1 MPRRPPAL
9 AERAPTPVRARGP
22 HWRIALAAGALLL
35 VSAPASAQGL
45 LDWVLGLHHDVQ
57 VITATDVTP
66 AGALLQPVSPE
77 HPAYYVAVNAG
88 YRDFGGII
96 GGDKLPKSGDMI
108 RTIARVL
115 AKQGYLPAD
124 GQHPPTQCIIFS
136 WGTLYP
142 IMFTDMPWNLNMP
155 PRQINRSAMLRFLG
169 GTKLGLV
176 SEHPDP
182 WLDSEMLPGLTRFNP
197 DAEAIGSVARTEL
210 YAIMLAGYAF
220 PVARPKPPQ
229 LLWRTKVSC
238 PATGLVLADTL
249 PTMMTIAGP
258 YIGRDTKLPVWV
270 NASDKFKPEVR
281 IGDLKV
287 EEYID
292 SGQMPIF
299 DRESL
304 APRSKADAR
313 K

>member
-1 MPRRPPAL
+1 
-9 AERAPTPVRARGP
+9 
-22 HWRIALAAGALLL
+22 
-35 VSAPASAQGL
+35 
-45 LDWVLGLHHDVQ
+45 

-66 AGALLQPVSPE
+66 AGALRGPASPDHPV
-77 HPAYYVAVNAG
+77 YYVAVSAG

-96 GGDKLPKSGDMI
+96 AGDKLPKSRDMV
-108 RTIARVL
+108 RTVALVL

-124 GQHPPTQCIIFS
+124 DQHPPTQCIIFS

-142 IMFTDMPWNLNMP
+142 MMFSDYPWNLNLP
-155 PRQINRSAMLRFLG
+155 ARQTNRTAMLRFLG
-169 GTKLGLV
+169 GDKLGLV

-182 WLDSEMLPGLTRFNP
+182 WIDSMLLPGLTRFNP
-197 DAEAIGSVARTEL
+197 SAEAIASAARADL

-220 PVARPKPPQ
+220 PVARPGRPQ

-238 PATGLVLADTL
+238 PAAGLVLADTL
-249 PTMMTIAGP
+249 PTMMSIAGP
-258 YIGRDTKLPVWV
+258 YIGRDTKAPVWV
-270 NASDKFKPEVR
+270 NASEKFRPEVR

-304 APRSKADAR
+304 TAKTKANSGR
-313 K
+313 

>member
-1 MPRRPPAL
+1 MAGSLGGPLCARRP
-9 AERAPTPVRARGP
+9 R
-22 HWRIALAAGALLL
+22 WRIAWVAGLLL
-35 VSAPASAQGL
+35 FGAVPSPAQGL
-45 LDWVLGLHHDVQ
+45 LEWVLGLRHDVQ

-66 AGALLQPVSPE
+66 AGALLQPVSPD
-77 HPAYYVAVNAG
+77 HPVYYVAVNAG

-96 GGDKLPKSGDMI
+96 GGDKRPKSQDMV

-142 IMFTDMPWNLNMP
+142 MMFSEYPWNLNMP
-155 PRQINRSAMLRFLG
+155 AYQTNRTAMLRFLG
-169 GTKLGLV
+169 GNKLGLV

-182 WLDSEMLPGLTRFNP
+182 WLDSELLPGLTRFNP
-197 DAEAIGSVARTEL
+197 NAEAVASVARTEL

-220 PVARPKPPQ
+220 PVVRPKPPQ

-258 YIGRDTKLPVWV
+258 YIGRDTKIPVWV
-270 NASDKFKPEVR
+270 NASDKFKPQVKV
-281 IGDLKV
+281 GDLKV

-299 DRESL
+299 DRDSL
-304 APRSKADAR
+304 GAQPKAEA
-313 K
+313 KK

>member
-1 MPRRPPAL
+1 MPRQHAAKTERPLSRP
-9 AERAPTPVRARGP
+9 RAGGP
-22 HWRIALAAGALLL
+22 RWRIALAAGSLL
-35 VSAPASAQGL
+35 VASVPASAQGL
-45 LDWVLGLHHDVQ
+45 LGWVLGLHHDVQ
-57 VITATDVTP
+57 VITSTDVTP
-66 AGALLQPVSPE
+66 VGALLQPVSPE
-77 HPAYYVAVNAG
+77 HPVYYVAVSAG

-96 GGDKLPKSGDMI
+96 AGDKLPKSHDMV
-108 RTIARVL
+108 RAVARVL
-115 AKQGYLPAD
+115 AIQGYLPAD
-124 GQHPPTQCIIFS
+124 DQHLPTQCIIFS

-142 IMFTDMPWNLNMP
+142 MTFSDQPWNLNMP
-155 PRQINRSAMLRFLG
+155 PLQINRSAMLRFLG

-197 DAEAIGSVARTEL
+197 NAEAIASVARTEL

-229 LLWRTKVSC
+229 LLWRTKISC
-238 PATGLVLADTL
+238 PAAGLVLADTL

-258 YIGRDTKLPVWV
+258 YIGRDTKIPVWV
-270 NASDKFKPEVR
+270 NASDKFKPEVK

-304 APRSKADAR
+304 ALRSKGDTR